1 MSKDYSEYKA
11 SNYDE
16 YIKARTPDNGSVLNV
31 FNNKVNIDCDSQ
43 TVNIIVDYVNEYFNE
58 DFRYLS
64 FDDEFDRSIASHKEK
79 IIKIQKLI
87 SDISDYE
94 KTYLARQKSNENA
107 GTISFDFMTEERIRN
122 IFYYFNPDITIPPRI
137 NIFSNSRIKL
147 DLCEGIF
154 DFIYADFTTPLAYLV
169 NIYNSL
175 VDKSIIC
182 SDVSK
187 IYNNK
192 QKEYGLLLDYEKT
205 VELIKPLL
213 YASVYSGICPP
224 RFDFDGDFIEQLI
237 WYGNYLVYLQRE
249 YEKLIQF
256 CYDEEY
262 YPELFL
268 GSNPKSR
275 YYLYKQINGLPI
287 QSFRT
292 EVMSWNNT
300 DSNGK
305 FRLTDKKY
313 YEKYHRELFNRE
325 SILENIDFIKES
337 DLDVY
342 DVTDILCTFLNV
354 TEGYV
359 FGKVDEILELEF
371 TKMLKSNI
379 RIKKCK
385 RCGKYFRLKGNYH
398 TDYCSR
404 IAEGEG
410 RNCRE
415 IAASEKYKS
424 KTANNQALKVYNKY
438 YKRYMARV
446 KVNQLK
452 EEKFCDW
459 QYESLSMRDACERE
473 WITVE
478 EYIDFNESYFPN
490 RKKKETK

>member
-1 MSKDYSEYKA
+1 MSKDYSEYIA
-11 SNYDE
+11 SKYDE
-16 YIKARTPDNGSVLNV
+16 YLKARTPDNGSVLNV
-31 FNNKVNIDCDSQ
+31 FNNKVNIDCNNQ
-43 TVNIIVDYVNEYFNE
+43 TINIIVDYVNEYFNE

-64 FDDEFDRSIASHKEK
+64 FDDKFNRNIAIHKEK

-94 KTYLARQKSNENA
+94 KTYLARQKLNENA
-107 GTISFDFMTEERIRN
+107 GKISFDFMTEERIRKV
-122 IFYYFNPDITIPPRI
+122 FYCFNPDITIPTRI
-137 NIFSNSRIKL
+137 NIFSHSNIKL
-147 DLCEGIF
+147 DLGEGIF
-154 DFIYADFTTPLAYLV
+154 DFIYANFRTPLVYLV

-175 VDKSIIC
+175 DDKSIL
-182 SDVSK
+182 SFETSK
-187 IYNNK
+187 IYNDK
-192 QKEYGLLLDYEKT
+192 QKEYRLLLDYEKT
-205 VELIKPLL
+205 LELIKPLL

-237 WYGNYLVYLQRE
+237 WYGNYLVCLQRE

-262 YPELFL
+262 HPELFL

-275 YYLYKQINGLPI
+275 YYLYKVINGLPTE
-287 QSFRT
+287 SFRK

-300 DSNGK
+300 DSDGN
-305 FRLTDKKY
+305 FRLTDSEY
-313 YEKYHRELFNRE
+313 YARYHKDLFNRE
-325 SILENIDFIKES
+325 YTLENIDFIKES
-337 DLDVY
+337 NFNVY
-342 DVTDILCTFLNV
+342 DVTDILSSYRNI

-359 FGKVDEILELEF
+359 FGTVDEILELEF

-415 IAASEKYKS
+415 IAATEKYK
-424 KTANNQALKVYNKY
+424 KKNADNQALKIYNKY

-446 KVNQLK
+446 KVKQLK
-452 EEKFCDW
+452 EEKFLDW

-473 WITVE
+473 AITVE
-478 EYIDFNESYFPN
+478 EYIDFNESFFPN

>member
-11 SNYDE
+11 SKYDE
-16 YIKARTPDNGSVLNV
+16 YLKVRTPENGSVIKV
-31 FNNKVNIDCDSQ
+31 FNNKVNIDCDCQ
-43 TVNIIVDYVNEYFNE
+43 TVDIIVDCGNEYFNE
-58 DFRYLS
+58 KFHHLS
-64 FDDEFDRSIASHKEK
+64 LEDEFNTNVTCHRDK
-79 IIKIQKLI
+79 ITEIKKVI

-94 KTYLARQKSNENA
+94 KTYLARQKLNRNA
-107 GTISFDFMTEERIRN
+107 GKISFDFMTEERIRK
-122 IFYYFNPDITIPPRI
+122 IFYYFNPNITVPSRI
-137 NIFSNSRIKL
+137 NIFSNSSIRL

-154 DFIYADFTTPLAYLV
+154 DFIYADFITPLVYLV

-175 VDKSIIC
+175 DDKSIFS
-182 SDVSK
+182 SDDSK
-187 IYNNK
+187 IYNDK
-192 QKEYGLLLDYEKT
+192 QKEYRLLLDYEKT
-205 VELIKPLL
+205 IELIKPLL
-213 YASVYSGICPP
+213 YASIYSGICPP
-224 RFDFDGDFIEQLI
+224 RFDFEGDFIEQLI

-262 YPELFL
+262 HPELFL

-275 YYLYKQINGLPI
+275 YYLYKVINGLPTE
-287 QSFRT
+287 SFRK

-300 DSNGK
+300 DSDGN
-305 FRLTDKKY
+305 FRLTDSEY
-313 YEKYHRELFNRE
+313 YDRYHKDLFNRE
-325 SILENIDFIKES
+325 YTLENIDFIKES
-337 DLDVY
+337 DLNAY
-342 DVTDILCTFLNV
+342 DVTGILSSYRNI

-359 FGKVDEILELEF
+359 FGTVDEILELEF

-424 KTANNQALKVYNKY
+424 KMANNQALKIYNKY

-452 EEKFCDW
+452 EEKFLDW

-473 WITVE
+473 VITVK
-478 EYIDFNESYFPN
+478 EYIDFNESFFPN